1 MVEAGKTVRVE
12 YRGTFEDGQEF
23 DSSKRHGK
31 PLEFVIGSKQVV
43 PGFDAA
49 VAGMELNEEKDV
61 VLQPADAYGECN
73 DQLVH
78 EVKRD
83 QLPKDAEPKVGMM
96 LMMHHENGMQ
106 FPAQIVEVKDDNVKI
121 DPTNSP
127 SIALTFS
134 LNENERFEPFSTSSK
149 TVERSTTILSL
160 SSSTSKSSIGFKTI
174 GASLIGLIVNVNP

>member
-23 DSSKRHGK
+23 DSSERHGK

-61 VLQPADAYGECN
+61 VLQPADAYGERN

-96 LMMHHENGMQ
+96 LMMHH
-106 FPAQIVEVKDDNVKI
+106 
-121 DPTNSP
+121 
-127 SIALTFS
+127 
-134 LNENERFEPFSTSSK
+134 
-149 TVERSTTILSL
+149 
-160 SSSTSKSSIGFKTI
+160 
-174 GASLIGLIVNVNP
+174 